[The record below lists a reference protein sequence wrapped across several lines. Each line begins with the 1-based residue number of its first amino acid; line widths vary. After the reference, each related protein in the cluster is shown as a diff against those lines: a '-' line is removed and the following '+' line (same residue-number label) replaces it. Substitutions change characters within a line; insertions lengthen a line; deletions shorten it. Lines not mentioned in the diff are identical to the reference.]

1 MLKGFGDLFKESF
14 SELKEK
20 FTPIF
25 KSFLFLYLIPMAI
38 VFVIFM
44 GLFVAGSFAS
54 DEGAN
59 ITGIAISDF
68 NFGSVVSAVL
78 VGGGFSYGLI
88 VVGFILVIILVVLM
102 ILLSISYLYIALF
115 GKKQMSFKHIFGAA
129 RTYFWR
135 YVGLCILLAIL
146 LVILFIL
153 FIIPGIIFFVYWL
166 FAAYVLMNEKLSPWD
181 SMKRSKQIVKGR
193 WWRTFGILL
202 LIGVIVSFASLI
214 IGLIP
219 LIGGLVTS
227 LLLTPF
233 SIIFF
238 KNMYLDMKKN
248 KK

>member
-1 MLKGFGDLFKESF
+1 MKGFGDLFRESF
-14 SELKEK
+14 NETKEK
-20 FTPIF
+20 FMPIF
-25 KSFLFLYLIPMAI
+25 KSFLFLYLIPMVI
-38 VFVIFM
+38 LFLVFMVIFAV
-44 GLFVAGSFAS
+44 GFSRGDSVL
-54 DEGAN
+54 
-59 ITGIAISDF
+59 DF
-68 NFGSVVSAVL
+68 SLGSVVSAAL
-78 VGGGFSYGLI
+78 VGGAFSYGLI